1 MGLPR
6 IFGLLIAAYFIPLVG
21 FAKNEV
27 STIRNPTTLYHK
39 LIDRDIPASGSSN
52 ARDVQVRNDPT
63 HKGRLLGN
71 GPNLQQTVEGK
82 VTIEGLKGETKLKGK
97 AKFSKKGAAKGLSRG
112 LKFGKL
118 GGPYGLVI
126 TTGLGLAIDKL
137 IEESGQDV
145 PDSYFIDSQT
155 GEIYAKYGD
164 DVDPNSIFNKPAMV
178 NRCEDYEKGEASI
191 KKIKQAIWDVENK
204 PKFGTELCA
213 GPAYQYREHP
223 KYYYRDEYNQFVVI
237 GWYAPSGGTCWTD
250 EGMDDFNNYRYGGS
264 PSYKTNFVEKVPN
277 CVHFYRDSRTVLVD
291 DSIIDLVDSID
302 LDALFDKWG
311 AKDYEQIFPYIDE
324 IPTLE
329 FEVPESIVHDVQNSS
344 FTGPDG
350 ATYQVE
356 NIAQTDFSSDGLGGF
371 TAQTSEIQNTYKDG
385 ALVDTQVSS
394 SSTNVSGQTSSG
406 GSGAGNQPPPE
417 IPTDCDLFP
426 THCEHIEFME
436 EAPPSGELEKIWN
449 GEWINI
455 QDALKV
461 QDLEVTEEKIV
472 NFAVPKACPAP
483 RQIEVKFLNRI
494 FNFEWTPI
502 CTIMEILGYIVLGLA
517 YYVAMR
523 IYMGIFRF

>member
-27 STIRNPTTLYHK
+27 STIRNPTTSYHE
-39 LIDRDIPASGSSN
+39 LIDRDMPTSGRGN
-52 ARDVQVRNDPT
+52 NRNLQIRNDPT
-63 HKGRLLGN
+63 HKGRLIGN
-71 GPNLQQTVEGK
+71 GPNLHQTVGGR
-82 VTIEGLKGETKLKGK
+82 VTIEGLKGEAKLSGK
-97 AKFSKKGAAKGLSRG
+97 AKFSKKGAARGLSRG

-118 GGPYGLVI
+118 GGPWGFAL
-126 TTGLGLAIDKL
+126 TTGVALAIDKL
-137 IEESGQDV
+137 LEEDGKEV
-145 PDSYFIDSQT
+145 PDSYEFNTD
-155 GEIYAKYGD
+155 GEIIALYSGDYAVLD
-164 DVDPNSIFNKPAMV
+164 DSYVQFCIPYTQWGTF
-178 NRCEDYEKGEASI
+178 CASS
-191 KKIKQAIWDVENK
+191 
-204 PKFGTELCA
+204 
-213 GPAYQYREHP
+213 AYDACSYSDR
-223 KYYYRDEYNQFVVI
+223 I
-237 GWYAPSGGTCWTD
+237 GNWSTMY
-250 EGMDDFNNYRYGGS
+250 DDFSYDPVEGKCIGRHIRSDHWGPITHLNVKNRGACPSDTFWDGS
-264 PSYKTNFVEKVPN
+264 GCLSSGKSK
-277 CVHFYRDSRTVLVD
+277 LIID
-291 DSIIDLVDSID
+291 DSIIALIDSID
-302 LDALFDKWG
+302 PDILFDKWG
-311 AKDYEQIFPYIDE
+311 PEDYEQIGPYIDE
-324 IPTLE
+324 QPTLE

-350 ATYQVE
+350 ATYHVE
-356 NIAQTDFSSDGLGGF
+356 NIAQTDFSSDGSGGF

-385 ALVDTQVSS
+385 VLVDTQVSS
-394 SSTNVSGQTSSG
+394 SSTNVGGQTSAG
-406 GSGAGNQPPPE
+406 GSFNQPPPE

-436 EAPPSGELEKIWN
+436 EAPSSGELEKIWN
-449 GEWINI
+449 GEWVNV

-483 RQIEVKFLNRI
+483 RQIEVKFLNRT

>member
-27 STIRNPTTLYHK
+27 STIRNPTTSYHE
-39 LIDRDIPASGSSN
+39 LIDRDMPTSGRGN
-52 ARDVQVRNDPT
+52 NRNLQIRNDPT
-63 HKGRLLGN
+63 HKGRLIGN
-71 GPNLQQTVEGK
+71 GPNLHQTVGGR
-82 VTIEGLKGETKLKGK
+82 VTIEGLKGEAKLSGK
-97 AKFSKKGAAKGLSRG
+97 AKFSKKGAARGLSRG

-118 GGPYGLVI
+118 GGPWGFAL
-126 TTGLGLAIDKL
+126 TTGVALAIDKL
-137 IEESGQDV
+137 LEEDGHELPDGYEFNEDGQIVAIYDDSHNDLSSNKYPDDLSTDLDGNPLYYMAMREVTIHPSLSSAVSTLKSQINGEFLRLKKHSLRSNVWQYYFKDNFSGREDWSEIRLV
-145 PDSYFIDSQT
+145 TSNGDSYTGGVMCLDGALYDGFGCVSANWSPKELIID
-155 GEIYAKYGD
+155 E
-164 DVDPNSIFNKPAMV
+164 
-178 NRCEDYEKGEASI
+178 
-191 KKIKQAIWDVENK
+191 
-204 PKFGTELCA
+204 
-213 GPAYQYREHP
+213 
-223 KYYYRDEYNQFVVI
+223 
-237 GWYAPSGGTCWTD
+237 
-250 EGMDDFNNYRYGGS
+250 
-264 PSYKTNFVEKVPN
+264 
-277 CVHFYRDSRTVLVD
+277 
-291 DSIIDLVDSID
+291 SIIDLASSID
-302 LDALFDKWG
+302 PDILFDKWG
-311 AKDYEQIFPYIDE
+311 PEDYEQIGPYIDE
-324 IPTLE
+324 QPTLE

-350 ATYQVE
+350 ATYHVE
-356 NIAQTDFSSDGLGGF
+356 NIAQTDFSSDGSGGF

-385 ALVDTQVSS
+385 VLVDTQVSS
-394 SSTNVSGQTSSG
+394 SSTNVSGQTSAG
-406 GSGAGNQPPPE
+406 GSGNQPPPE

-436 EAPPSGELEKIWN
+436 EAPSSGELEKIWN

-483 RQIEVKFLNRI
+483 RQIEVKFLNRT